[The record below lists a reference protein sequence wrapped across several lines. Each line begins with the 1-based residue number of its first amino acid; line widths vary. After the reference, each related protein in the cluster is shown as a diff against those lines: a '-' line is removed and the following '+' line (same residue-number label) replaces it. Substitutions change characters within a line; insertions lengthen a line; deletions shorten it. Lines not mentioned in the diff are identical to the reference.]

1 MKHDIN
7 LDGMMRSLGGAFARI
22 KPYTGLM
29 FFVMLAL
36 MYGFIILQINTLS
49 SAPVD
54 ENKVTTEVST
64 SPTLNVDPNAAKQ
77 LESLKSNSANVQ
89 TLFEQSRTNPFHE

>member
-1 MKHDIN
+1 MKQN
-7 LDGMMRSLGGAFARI
+7 LDLTAMLHRFSGVFKKI

-49 SAPVD
+49 VAPVD
-54 ENKVTTEVST
+54 TTKVTTEVSS
-64 SPTLNVDPNAAKQ
+64 SPTLHVDPNAAKQ
-77 LESLKSNSANVQ
+77 LESLKSNSTNVQ
-89 TLFEQSRTNPFHE
+89 TLFENSRTNPFNE